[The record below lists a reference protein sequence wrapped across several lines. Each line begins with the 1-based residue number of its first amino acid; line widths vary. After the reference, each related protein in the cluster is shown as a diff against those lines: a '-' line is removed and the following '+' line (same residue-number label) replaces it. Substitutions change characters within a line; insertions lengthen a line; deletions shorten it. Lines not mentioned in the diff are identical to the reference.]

1 MGLSDL
7 FGDEGD
13 RDAAMRRAFQQYKS
27 EMNQYIGGFE
37 SRFGNIINQVMAD
50 RDTDIAAF
58 SAMYQQG
65 IDQYESSMA
74 RLEAGFGE
82 ARGLLEEGID
92 QTLEDIA
99 TSSEAAAARSMAQGA
114 LTGLGGTSFGA
125 AQTEA
130 YRQEGAREGRR
141 AQEQF
146 RGQMADLS
154 LREGA
159 SMFEAGAGLSS
170 MITQRAT
177 AESDLRRSYTSAI
190 SGLQQSLAQQVFGA
204 QQGIAGAGFE
214 TDMARAE
221 NIGSGFNLGEA
232 LVNAGI
238 AYATGGIGSAIGGA
252 VGGAI
257 GAASSTAVSSA
268 FAGGAPGGG
277 GSGMIHSGGGIPQGY
292 STFTPGY
299 TGQFGGQGY
308 SYQNFN

>member
-7 FGDEGD
+7 FGDEKD
-13 RDAAMRRAFQQYKS
+13 RDRAMARAFEQYKS

-58 SAMYQQG
+58 TAMYQQG

-92 QTLEDIA
+92 QTLEDIDRS
-99 TSSEAAAARSMAQGA
+99 TEAAAARSMAQGA

-130 YRQEGAREGRR
+130 FRQEGAREGRR

-190 SGLQQSLAQQVFGA
+190 SGLQSSLAQQVFGA

-221 NIGSGFNLGEA
+221 NIGSGFNLGSV
-232 LVNAGI
+232 LVGA
-238 AYATGGIGSAIGGA
+238 AASAVTGGL
-252 VGGAI
+252 
-257 GAASSTAVSSA
+257 
-268 FAGGAPGGG
+268 AGGLGTGVMQLAGGG
-277 GSGMIHSGGGIPQGY
+277 GLDFGQIMKGAGVGLGGGNMNKFFK
-292 STFTPGY
+292 T
-299 TGQFGGQGY
+299 TGL
-308 SYQNFN
+308 YQ

>member
-7 FGDEGD
+7 FGDEAD
-13 RDAAMRRAFQQYKS
+13 RDAAMRRAFEQYKS

-58 SAMYQQG
+58 TAMYQQG

-92 QTLEDIA
+92 QTLEDIDRS
-99 TSSEAAAARSMAQGA
+99 TEAAAARSMAQGA

-130 YRQEGAREGRR
+130 FRQEGAREGRR

-190 SGLQQSLAQQVFGA
+190 SGLQSSLAQQVFGA

-221 NIGSGFNLGEA
+221 NIGSGFNLGSV
-232 LVNAGI
+232 LVGA
-238 AYATGGIGSAIGGA
+238 AASAVTGGL
-252 VGGAI
+252 
-257 GAASSTAVSSA
+257 
-268 FAGGAPGGG
+268 AGGLGTGVMQLAGGG
-277 GSGMIHSGGGIPQGY
+277 GLDFGQIMKGAGVGLGGGNMNKFFK
-292 STFTPGY
+292 T
-299 TGQFGGQGY
+299 TGL
-308 SYQNFN
+308 YQ

>member
-7 FGDEGD
+7 FGDEKD
-13 RDAAMRRAFQQYKS
+13 RDRAMARAFEQYKS

-58 SAMYQQG
+58 TAMYQQG

-92 QTLEDIA
+92 QTLEDIDRS
-99 TSSEAAAARSMAQGA
+99 TEAAAARSMAQGA

-130 YRQEGAREGRR
+130 FRQEGAREGRR

-190 SGLQQSLAQQVFGA
+190 SGLQSSLAQQVFGA
-204 QQGIAGAGFE
+204 QQGIASAGFE

-221 NIGSGFNLGEA
+221 NIGSGFNLGSV
-232 LVNAGI
+232 LVGA
-238 AYATGGIGSAIGGA
+238 AASAVTGGL
-252 VGGAI
+252 
-257 GAASSTAVSSA
+257 
-268 FAGGAPGGG
+268 AGGLGTGVMQLAGGG
-277 GSGMIHSGGGIPQGY
+277 GLDFGQIMKGAGVGLGGGNMNKFFK
-292 STFTPGY
+292 T
-299 TGQFGGQGY
+299 TGL
-308 SYQNFN
+308 YQ

>member
-7 FGDEGD
+7 FGDEAD
-13 RDAAMRRAFQQYKS
+13 RDAAMARAFQQYKS
-27 EMNQYIGGFE
+27 EMNQYISGFE
-37 SRFGNIINQVMAD
+37 SRFGSIINQVMAD

-58 SAMYQQG
+58 TAMYQQG

-92 QTLEDIA
+92 QTLEDIDRS
-99 TSSEAAAARSMAQGA
+99 TEAAAARSMAQGA

-141 AQEQF
+141 AQQQF

-170 MITQRAT
+170 MITNRAM
-177 AESDLRRSYTSAI
+177 AESEQRRAYTTAI
-190 SGLQQSLAQQVFGA
+190 SGLQSSLAQQVFGA

-221 NIGSGFNLGEA
+221 NIGSGFNLGSV
-232 LVNAGI
+232 LVSA
-238 AYATGGIGSAIGGA
+238 AASAATGGL
-252 VGGAI
+252 
-257 GAASSTAVSSA
+257 
-268 FAGGAPGGG
+268 AGGLGTGVMQMAGGG
-277 GSGMIHSGGGIPQGY
+277 GFDFGQIMKGAGVGLGGGNMNKFFKAEGLY
-292 STFTPGY
+292 
-299 TGQFGGQGY
+299 
-308 SYQNFN
+308 